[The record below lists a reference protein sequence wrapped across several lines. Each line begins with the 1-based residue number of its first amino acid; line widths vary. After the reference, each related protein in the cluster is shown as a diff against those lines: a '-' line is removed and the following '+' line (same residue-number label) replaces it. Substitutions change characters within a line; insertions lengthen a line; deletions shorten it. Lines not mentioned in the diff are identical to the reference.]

1 MRILVMYNLFEE
13 ALKPL
18 REKFEVDI
26 ITHKPSN
33 EELREYLKKYDG
45 IISLLSYKF
54 TEDMFTD
61 DVKVKII
68 SNYAVGYDNIPIDE
82 CKEKGIVVCNTPDV
96 LTRATAE
103 LSFAL
108 LISVARRFHEGE
120 ELVRS
125 GVWDGWKPDLLLGY
139 ELLGMKIGIIGAGRI
154 GREMMKLC
162 KAFGMDVYYY
172 SRNRKKEA
180 DEFGKYTQLDEMLE
194 IVDAVSLH
202 VPLTD
207 ETYHLL
213 DRNRLLKMK
222 KGSILINTSRG
233 DVIDETALIE
243 LLKNGHFHGAGLD
256 VFHNEP
262 DVNEELRKLNN
273 VILLPHIGS
282 ATYKTRYKMAEIAV
296 NAVINF
302 FEGKEI
308 PNRVV

>member
-1 MRILVMYNLFEE
+1 MYNLFEG

-18 REKFEVDI
+18 KEKFDVDI
-26 ITHKPSN
+26 ITHRPSDK
-33 EELREYLKKYDG
+33 ELRQYLRDYDG

-54 TEDMFTD
+54 TEDMFD
-61 DVKVKII
+61 ENVRVKII
-68 SNYAVGYDNIPIDE
+68 SNYAVGYDNIPIDK

-125 GVWDGWKPDLLLGY
+125 GVWEGWKPDLLLGY
-139 ELLGMKIGIIGAGRI
+139 ELLNMKIGIIGAGRI
-154 GREMMKLC
+154 GTEMMRLC

-180 DEFGKYTQLDEMLE
+180 DRIGKYMELDDLLKEM
-194 IVDAVSLH
+194 DAVSLH
-202 VPLTD
+202 LSLMK

-213 DRNRLLKMK
+213 NREKLMLMK
-222 KGSILINTSRG
+222 KGSVLINTSRG
-233 DVIDETALIE
+233 DIIDETALIE

-262 DVNEELRKLNN
+262 DVNEELRKLDN
-273 VILLPHIGS
+273 VVLLPHIGS